1 MALPRRSVIALDVAT
16 GRKKWE
22 YKITPDAGDY
32 GSLLA
37 TGGGL
42 VFGTSGGTIF
52 ALDADNG
59 REAWCLSLGGPTR
72 SGLVSFTV
80 DGQQV
85 ILVLAGQ
92 DLLLLGLWIHLFIG
106 CRAVDCCPQ
115 VLR

>member
-1 MALPRRSVIALDVAT
+1 MKLPGASQAGFLSAVAGLRWRRPGAASSHSTRPRAERN
-16 GRKKWE
+16 GSK
-22 YKITPDAGDY
+22 KITPDAGDY

-59 REAWCLSLGGPTR
+59 RETWCLSLGGPTR

-92 DLLLLGLWIHLFIG
+92 AIVELGL
-106 CRAVDCCPQ
+106 
-115 VLR
+115 